1 MGRFDSF
8 YLFSD
13 VDGTLMTSE
22 YTIPQANI
30 DALRRFTREGGHF
43 ALATGRGV
51 SSSTFD
57 LLESLPVNAPCV
69 LLNGALLYD
78 GEKRERLACFY
89 LPPSAR
95 DMVERL
101 LAEVPDCSVS
111 IWRAE
116 GKYEVGYEHPKMAG
130 FPAFYTKC
138 DVLPDPW
145 CKLVIRTTPQE
156 QAGLVRYLKGMR
168 LEGLRVVTSCDS
180 FVEVMPQNVSKAT
193 GIEILAEKLRIAR
206 NHILTMGDYY
216 NDYEMLVL
224 PGARCFCPENTPE
237 DLKAVCERSFCRVER
252 GAVAALIEMLERE

>member
-1 MGRFDSF
+1 MGRFDSC

-22 YTIPQANI
+22 YTIPQVNI

-51 SSSTFD
+51 SRSTFD

-101 LAEVPDCSVS
+101 LQRCPTA
-111 IWRAE
+111 R
-116 GKYEVGYEHPKMAG
+116 
-130 FPAFYTKC
+130 FPSGGRRGNMRSAMN
-138 DVLPDPW
+138 
-145 CKLVIRTTPQE
+145 IRRWQGSRPFI
-156 QAGLVRYLKGMR
+156 RN
-168 LEGLRVVTSCDS
+168 
-180 FVEVMPQNVSKAT
+180 VMYFP
-193 GIEILAEKLRIAR
+193 I
-206 NHILTMGDYY
+206 
-216 NDYEMLVL
+216 
-224 PGARCFCPENTPE
+224 PGA
-237 DLKAVCERSFCRVER
+237 SW
-252 GAVAALIEMLERE
+252 